1 MKSGAFGCITS
12 NMKQVVSKL
21 CNICPLC
28 LRQQDFKKGRGYT
41 SFPGDPRLLQLLS
54 VDNPVFFYTSC
65 DILPPFWISY
75 AQNCRKG
82 KYPIYVLNTVCL
94 GTGLVSLITIEDG
107 SKENIITGLNVL
119 ALKFRLPNTILS
131 DAGSQFVSISKNLN
145 LYQALISF
153 GVKFITVNEGAQHRN
168 FCELR
173 FQTVKRILK
182 SLRDD
187 MNQSIYQQPDTLTS
201 LQSKLLL
208 VENIVSFKPI
218 LVTTNESTI
227 KLTNSK
233 QLSTPLLTPS
243 QMKDFIIQTVQPL
256 NEFDELAIINLNI
269 NAAAQRSAFKE
280 ELLNYL

>member
-54 VDNPVFFYTSC
+54 VDNPVFFYASC

-153 GVKFITVNEGAQHRN
+153 GVKFIAVNAGAQHKN
-168 FCELR
+168 F
-173 FQTVKRILK
+173 
-182 SLRDD
+182 
-187 MNQSIYQQPDTLTS
+187 
-201 LQSKLLL
+201 
-208 VENIVSFKPI
+208 
-218 LVTTNESTI
+218 
-227 KLTNSK
+227 
-233 QLSTPLLTPS
+233 
-243 QMKDFIIQTVQPL
+243 
-256 NEFDELAIINLNI
+256 
-269 NAAAQRSAFKE
+269 
-280 ELLNYL
+280 